1 VRIAALTYQAADFTS
16 ASVPGAGWF
25 GARRTTALAPAPYN
39 DVDVTPRTR
48 TPTHLAL
55 LALLALALVLAPA
68 HAQVAPTQAQ
78 IDPPSAERTPD
89 EHLLPDESEVLV
101 AGDDPA
107 EVADE
112 AVTAWLERPATVLT
126 DLIGRDTSEVCQLL
140 PELVA
145 APPPPEGTRVN
156 LEDRREHPLDEPDR
170 KRFTYSAVRPADQ
183 LDVVQVE
190 LVREDDTWRAVSVGF
205 RVDAA
210 NRGWLA
216 SPVAGGV
223 FLGLSLLVLLLL
235 VRPSPLRRV
244 LAAGLGYVR
253 EHRRLVFGTMIAL
266 YLAFAAGVWSGS
278 ALPPECDDAVIAVL
292 GQALGQVGATDALLA
307 GDPLRLAVT
316 IFYQNFGVVTLLLFW
331 LGLLLGVPAYLL
343 AFPQFFANGLPFG
356 VLYDVTGPLALLA
369 TALLIVIELT
379 AYFLVVAGG
388 GMLLVTIVRQG
399 LGSFPL
405 ALRKTLSML
414 AIAAVML
421 MLGAWYEVVLLLS

>member
-1 VRIAALTYQAADFTS
+1 MTS
-16 ASVPGAGWF
+16 
-25 GARRTTALAPAPYN
+25 
-39 DVDVTPRTR
+39 RTR
-48 TPTHLAL
+48 NRTYVAL
-55 LALLALALVLAPA
+55 LALLVWTLAPVPA
-68 HAQVAPTQAQ
+68 HAQVAPAQAQ
-78 IDPPSAERTPD
+78 VDPIPTETTPEER
-89 EHLLPDESEVLV
+89 LLPDESDVLV

-107 EVADE
+107 EVADT
-112 AVTAWLERPATVLT
+112 AVTAWLERPPTVLT
-126 DLIGRDTSEVCQLL
+126 DLMGRDTSEVCALL

-170 KRFTYSAVRPADQ
+170 KRFTYSAVRPLEQ
-183 LDVVQVE
+183 LDVVQVD
-190 LVREDDTWRAVSVGF
+190 LVREEDTWRAVSVGF
-205 RVDAA
+205 RVDTA

-216 SPVAGGV
+216 SPIAGGV
-223 FLGLSLLVLLLL
+223 FLGISLLVLLLL

-278 ALPPECDDAVIAVL
+278 ALPPECDDAVMAVL
-292 GQALGQVGATDALLA
+292 GQALGQVGATDALVA

-331 LGLLLGVPAYLL
+331 LGLLFGVPAYLL

-369 TALLIVIELT
+369 TAVLIVIELT

-414 AIAAVML
+414 AIAAVL
-421 MLGAWYEVVLLLS
+421 LILGAWYEVALLLG